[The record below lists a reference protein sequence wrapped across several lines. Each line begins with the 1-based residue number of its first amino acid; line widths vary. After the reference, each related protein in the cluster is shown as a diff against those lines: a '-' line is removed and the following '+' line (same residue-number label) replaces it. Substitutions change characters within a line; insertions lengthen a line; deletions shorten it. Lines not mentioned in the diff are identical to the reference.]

1 MKMDQI
7 LKWVA
12 TATLIVGTVFNAGF
26 PDLYP
31 VGPLILAAGGYIWLV
46 VSVMWKD
53 WALIATNTVMS
64 TTGLVLTLINIFA

>member
-1 MKMDQI
+1 MKTDQI

-31 VGPLILAAGGYIWLV
+31 VGPLVLAAGGYIWLI
-46 VSVMWKD
+46 VSIMWKD

-64 TTGLVLTLINIFA
+64 TTGLVLTLINLFG